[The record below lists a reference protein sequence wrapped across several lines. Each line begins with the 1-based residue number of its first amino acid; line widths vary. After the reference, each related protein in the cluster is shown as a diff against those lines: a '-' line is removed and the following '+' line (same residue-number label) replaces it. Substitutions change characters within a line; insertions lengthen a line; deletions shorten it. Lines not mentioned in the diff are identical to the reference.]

1 MHSWCLVD
9 TNERILDFPILRHFK
24 FHGTWSA
31 RSKMQADFV
40 LYHSRE
46 KGVDFTL
53 ENIHVFSQYDTEIL
67 DLDQMLMFHLEKG
80 YRLSGNQPK
89 SILKSDSQ
97 VSMTG
102 RESREPAVSPN
113 GTKFPQRESTTGSRE
128 LTIGNRSNSIAN
140 SISNSMKN
148 DDVIKRE
155 SVAEREANI
164 SRRSNLESTS
174 SPSANR

>member
-1 MHSWCLVD
+1 
-9 TNERILDFPILRHFK
+9 
-24 FHGTWSA
+24 
-31 RSKMQADFV
+31 MQADFV

-102 RESREPAVSPN
+102 RESRDPAVSPN

>member
-1 MHSWCLVD
+1 
-9 TNERILDFPILRHFK
+9 
-24 FHGTWSA
+24 
-31 RSKMQADFV
+31 MQADFV

-80 YRLSGNQPK
+80 YRLSGNQAPQPK

-102 RESREPAVSPN
+102 RESAITQTSSNNSRQL
-113 GTKFPQRESTTGSRE
+113 GRESTTGSRE
-128 LTIGNRSNSIAN
+128 LTIGNRSNSFSN
-140 SISNSMKN
+140 SISKN
-148 DDVIKRE
+148 DEFTKRE
-155 SVAEREANI
+155 AIAEREVNS
-164 SRRSNLESTS
+164 SRRSIGSNLESTS
-174 SPSANR
+174 SPSVNR

>member
-1 MHSWCLVD
+1 
-9 TNERILDFPILRHFK
+9 
-24 FHGTWSA
+24 
-31 RSKMQADFV
+31 MQADFV

-46 KGVDFTL
+46 KGIDFTL

-67 DLDQMLMFHLEKG
+67 DLDQMLTFHLEKG

-102 RESREPAVSPN
+102 RESVPISPSSN
-113 GTKFPQRESTTGSRE
+113 KLGRESTTGSRE
-128 LTIGNRSNSIAN
+128 LTIGNRSNSI
-140 SISNSMKN
+140 SNSLANTISKN
-148 DDVIKRE
+148 DEVIKRE
-155 SVAEREANI
+155 SMSEREANI

-174 SPSANR
+174 SPSTNR

>member
-1 MHSWCLVD
+1 
-9 TNERILDFPILRHFK
+9 
-24 FHGTWSA
+24 
-31 RSKMQADFV
+31 MQADFV

-80 YRLSGNQPK
+80 YRLSGNQAPQPK

-102 RESREPAVSPN
+102 RESAITQPSSNNSRQL
-113 GTKFPQRESTTGSRE
+113 GRESTTGSRE
-128 LTIGNRSNSIAN
+128 LTIGNRSNSFSN
-140 SISNSMKN
+140 SISKN
-148 DDVIKRE
+148 DEFTKRE
-155 SVAEREANI
+155 AIAEREVNS
-164 SRRSNLESTS
+164 SRRSIGSNLESTS
-174 SPSANR
+174 SPSVNR